1 MGVRLVYLLLALA
14 MASSEVIA
22 RNARSAGSSSDS
34 SSDSSSSDSGSS
46 DSGGDNNG
54 GEDDATTQ
62 GMTTAMPMALCPT
75 IEEFF
80 GQVNES
86 TPIAELRTLIGTE
99 DALAAF
105 SVLLNRFIAALMGGE
120 VPEEGA
126 FLVAM
131 MTFRNDLLLTL
142 ECQCGFKPEGAARSF
157 IDRAFLSPD
166 ENLLMVMMDVEGSTD
181 DRKR

>member
-22 RNARSAGSSSDS
+22 RGARSAGSSSDS
-34 SSDSSSSDSGSS
+34 SSSDSDSS

-54 GEDDATTQ
+54 GEDDATTE
-62 GMTTAMPMALCPT
+62 GDMAMAVLCPS

-86 TPIAELRTLIGTE
+86 TPIADLRTLIGTE
-99 DALAAF
+99 DALAGF

-142 ECQCGFKPEGAARSF
+142 ECQCDFKPEGAAARSL

>member
-34 SSDSSSSDSGSS
+34 SSSDS
-46 DSGGDNNG
+46 GDNNG

-62 GMTTAMPMALCPT
+62 GMTTAMAVLCPT

-86 TPIAELRTLIGTE
+86 TPIADLRTLIGTE
-99 DALAAF
+99 DALAGF

-120 VPEEGA
+120 VPEDGA

-142 ECQCGFKPEGAARSF
+142 ECQCDFKPEGAARGL

>member
-1 MGVRLVYLLLALA
+1 MGVRLFLLLLALA
-14 MASSEVIA
+14 MASSEVLA

-34 SSDSSSSDSGSS
+34 SSDSDSS

-54 GEDDATTQ
+54 GEDDATTE
-62 GMTTAMPMALCPT
+62 GDMAMAVLCPS

-80 GQVNES
+80 EQVNES

-99 DALAAF
+99 DTLAGF

-142 ECQCGFKPEGAARSF
+142 ECQCDFKPEGAARSL